1 MSTLRSVVF
10 CGLWGL
16 WTALFGLAIPL
27 LWGIRSPPRL
37 VRTLSRV
44 WARGILVLLSSIV
57 GLRYLERG
65 REHVPRTPSL
75 IVSNHQSMWETLAA
89 LVLFPDVA
97 IVAKRELLRIPIMGW
112 YLKRAPM
119 IVIDRGM
126 ASKALREMTEQG
138 RAALAAGRSVLIFPE
153 GTRKLRAEPI
163 KFKRGVE
170 LLYRRLGVPVLP
182 VVVNSGRLWGIGS
195 APKQPGT
202 IIVSFLAPIK
212 PGLSAADFSS
222 TAEALME
229 AEKTKLERGEEESS
243 SAVGCR
249 PNLAAF
255 GPLEWALMILR
266 FKRR

>member
-1 MSTLRSVVF
+1 MLLAPFFYYFMPRAKAGISSRRGAILSSQSAGSTAVWGMLVRLSGADRRLVKEVLVSTLRSVVF

-57 GLRYLERG
+57 GLRYVECG

-126 ASKALREMTEQG
+126 ASKA
-138 RAALAAGRSVLIFPE
+138 
-153 GTRKLRAEPI
+153 
-163 KFKRGVE
+163 
-170 LLYRRLGVPVLP
+170 
-182 VVVNSGRLWGIGS
+182 
-195 APKQPGT
+195 
-202 IIVSFLAPIK
+202 
-212 PGLSAADFSS
+212 
-222 TAEALME
+222 
-229 AEKTKLERGEEESS
+229 
-243 SAVGCR
+243 
-249 PNLAAF
+249 
-255 GPLEWALMILR
+255 
-266 FKRR
+266 